1 MSVEQVFQRQS
12 LLVDASR
19 MRAVYRVVP
28 ALVVVGVLTSIG
40 WAGCGGRGSGSG
52 FGSGSSSGGD
62 GGNSGSEDGSL
73 IFGQGEDGG
82 SSGGNSQPYM
92 FATDGGIVAV
102 GSCPG
107 GGSTTISGKIYDPA
121 AKDPLYGAVAYV
133 PSKPVSALTLGVS
146 CDSCN
151 SLYTG
156 SPIAAGQ
163 TDATGHF
170 VIQNAPYGTNIP
182 LVIQLGK
189 WRKQVKVSTVT
200 ACQDNPQPDKSL
212 TLPATHLEGDIPN
225 IAIST
230 GGADTL
236 ECLLL
241 RMGVAA
247 SEYEPGGQGP
257 GRIHI
262 FQGSGAG
269 GFTAPITIPGLN
281 LGNVG
286 APNTNPA
293 APSSSSALWNSDADI
308 NDFDIVMLSCEGS
321 PTANMDQQV
330 LFDYAKAGGRVF
342 ASHFHYAWFNT
353 GPFGTS
359 TPALAEWTTGGQDIG
374 NVNAL
379 VETTLLNGGAFPKG
393 VAMKQWLGVVDALGV
408 AGAPAGELPIVAARH
423 NANLTAANTPSTS
436 WIVPDPSANQ
446 STGTTQYFSFN
457 TPLGMSTE
465 TQCGRVVYSDLH
477 VGGASSDN
485 PSMPVPEECSTADLS
500 PQEKALEFM
509 LFDLS
514 ACVVPD
520 NAPPAQVMIVPQ

>member
-1 MSVEQVFQRQS
+1 MHRPLAIDVFRTTT
-12 LLVDASR
+12 VV
-19 MRAVYRVVP
+19 AVCGL
-28 ALVVVGVLTSIG
+28 AG
-40 WAGCGGRGSGSG
+40 WLGCGAREGASG
-52 FGSGSSSGGD
+52 FGTSGG
-62 GGNSGSEDGSL
+62 G
-73 IFGQGEDGG
+73 GG
-82 SSGGNSQPYM
+82 SSGGSDEDGSIPVFDQDSGGSSSVGNQQYM
-92 FATDGGIVAV
+92 FSTDGGVVAT
-102 GSCPG
+102 GACPG

-121 AKDPLYGAVAYV
+121 AKDVLYGAVAYV
-133 PSKPVSALTLGVS
+133 PSKPVSPLQLGAS
-146 CDSCN
+146 CDTCN

-163 TDATGHF
+163 TDATGSF
-170 VIQNAPYGTNIP
+170 IIQNAPSGTNIP

-189 WRKQVKVSTVT
+189 WRKQLKVSTVT
-200 ACQDNPQPDKSL
+200 ACQDNPQADKSL
-212 TLPATHLEGDIPN
+212 TLPANHTEGDIPN

-236 ECLLL
+236 ECLLI
-241 RMGVAA
+241 RMGVDA
-247 SEYEPGGQGP
+247 SEYEPGAQGP

-269 GFTAPITIPGLN
+269 GFTAPIMIPGVN

-286 APNTNPA
+286 APNTSPA
-293 APSSSSALWNSDADI
+293 APSSSSALWDSDADI
-308 NDFDIVMLSCEGS
+308 NDYDIVMLSCEGS
-321 PTANMDQQV
+321 PTANMEQQV

-342 ASHFHYAWFNT
+342 ASHFQYAWFNT

-359 TPALAEWTTGGQDIG
+359 TPALADWTTGAQTIG
-374 NVNAL
+374 NINAS
-379 VETTLLNGGAFPKG
+379 VETTLANGGPFPKG

-423 NANLTAANTPSTS
+423 NANVTAANTPSTS
-436 WIVPDPSANQ
+436 WIVPDPSAHQ
-446 STGTTQYFSFN
+446 SAGTTQYFSFN
-457 TPLGMSTE
+457 TPLGAETE
-465 TQCGRVVYSDLH
+465 SQCGRVVYSGLH